1 MLVLQ
6 IAEFPGL
13 KILLF
18 PIRDLIEKFLHRSDQ
33 VAHLGRRLC
42 RLKTFFQSLDR
53 CESILDEFTFLK
65 VIIEF
70 LFLGI
75 QKSPRKQEIELAS
88 GKREL
93 HRRCVGESDFSDG
106 ISRHCLCCHC
116 PQPPAALALSRL
128 RIRKGLHVVKRFF
141 GLIPGLW
148 SPGS

>member
-33 VAHLGRRLC
+33 VTDLGRRPC
-42 RLKTFFQSLDR
+42 RLKTFFKTLGR
-53 CESILDEFTFLK
+53 GETILDEFTLLN

-70 LFLGI
+70 LFLGL
-75 QKSPRKQEIELAS
+75 QKSPRKQKITLAS

-93 HRRCVGESDFSDG
+93 HRRRAG
-106 ISRHCLCCHC
+106 
-116 PQPPAALALSRL
+116 
-128 RIRKGLHVVKRFF
+128 
-141 GLIPGLW
+141 
-148 SPGS
+148 